1 VETQGAQRRRR
12 RLSAVAAAA
21 GALIAATAALVA
33 ANPASAAAC
42 ESVQYDIVSSWSGAH
57 QANVSLTAGSEG
69 VDGWT
74 IGFNLSGTVQS
85 AWNVT
90 WTQSGTSF
98 TGSDAGWNASVSSGQ
113 TRQLFG
119 LIVSGPAAA
128 PTSFTV
134 NGAVCGGDAEETD
147 SPTAPT
153 TPPETTPPPTGEG
166 DTGNATHF
174 SGLGSP
180 YGGCGLPQSELETQ
194 DFVALNVYDT
204 PGDYAFYPRPIPP
217 EQADKIG
224 LWDNGCNCGRW
235 VSVSI
240 GDYCTGVNDGAQSQP
255 FCRNGSWTEDE
266 YNGATLNMIVADSCG
281 DANAWCRDD
290 PFHLDLVTSSINRF
304 ESGGQPVGDLLD
316 HWNNR
321 QVSWSFVPAP
331 DYSGD
336 IKIGFL
342 QGSQK
347 YWGAVSISQLAN
359 GIHGVEFFADGAWHP
374 AEMNGDMGQSYVLE
388 PTAEAGTNFQIR
400 VTDVD
405 DQLINDGRTY
415 SFSLP
420 STCAP
425 QCSTAYTEV
434 AYTTSG

>member
-1 VETQGAQRRRR
+1 METQGAQRRRR
-12 RLSAVAAAA
+12 RITAVAAAS
-21 GALIAATAALVA
+21 GALIAATAAIVA
-33 ANPASAAAC
+33 ASPAHAAAC
-42 ESVQYDIVSSWSGAH
+42 ESVQYSVVSSWNGGH

-74 IGFNLSGTVQS
+74 IGFDLPGTVQS
-85 AWNVT
+85 AWNVD
-90 WTQSGTSF
+90 WTQSGTTF
-98 TGSDAGWNASVSSGQ
+98 TGSDAGWNATVSAGQ
-113 TRQLFG
+113 TRELFG
-119 LIVSGPAAA
+119 LIVSGPAAV
-128 PTSFTV
+128 PESFMV
-134 NGAVCGGDAEETD
+134 NGIACGEVEATD
-147 SPTAPT
+147 SPTGAT
-153 TPPETTPPPTGEG
+153 TPPQETTPPPIGEG

-194 DFVALNVYDT
+194 DYVALNVYDT
-204 PGDYAFYPRPIPP
+204 PGDYEFYPRPIPP
-217 EQADKIG
+217 DLADKIG
-224 LWDNGCNCGRW
+224 LWDNGRNCGRW

-240 GDYCTGVNDGAQSQP
+240 GDYCTGTNDGAQNQP
-255 FCRNGSWTEDE
+255 FCRNGSWTADE

-290 PFHLDLVTSSINRF
+290 RYHLDLVTSSINRF
-304 ESGGQPVGDLLD
+304 DLDGEPAGDLLD

-321 QVSWSFVPAP
+321 QVSWSFIPAP

-342 QGSQK
+342 QGAQK

-359 GIHGVEFFADGAWHP
+359 GIHGVEYFADGTWHQ
-374 AEMNGDMGQSYVLE
+374 AEMNSDMGQSYILE
-388 PTAEAGTNFQIR
+388 PTAEAGTDFQIR

-405 DQLINDGRTY
+405 DQLINDGRVY
-415 SFSLP
+415 EFSLP
-420 STCAP
+420 SSCTP

-434 AYTTSG
+434 AYTTS